1 MLIVDAQVH
10 IWGADTPERPWPASG
25 RSRPHRPEPFSKDDL
40 LREMAAAGVA
50 RVVIVPPS
58 WEGDRND
65 LALEAAGLYPDRFAI
80 MGRPP
85 LDRSERHLIDRWRDQ
100 PGMLGIR
107 VTASAE
113 GARELFTEPGGEWLW
128 QAAERN
134 RLPAMVS
141 APGLLPELG
150 RLAER
155 HPGLRLVVD
164 HLALV
169 RNAKDEAAF
178 GDLPQLLALAKYP
191 NVAAK
196 ASALPRASSEPYPYP
211 KLHPYLRQVFDAF
224 GPKRM
229 FWGTDLTGV
238 PCTHRQ
244 AIAMF
249 TEELPWLRGD
259 DLEWVMG
266 RGVCEWL
273 GWPLPA

>member
-10 IWGADTPERPWPASG
+10 IWGADAPERPWPASG

-65 LALEAAGLYPDRFAI
+65 LALQAAGLYPDRFAV

-85 LDRSERHLIDRWRDQ
+85 LDRSERHLIDRWREQ

-113 GARELFTEPGGEWLW
+113 GARELFTEPDGEWLW

-141 APGLLPELG
+141 VPGLLPELG

-178 GDLPQLLALAKYP
+178 GDLPQLLALARYP
-191 NVAAK
+191 NIAAK
-196 ASALPRASSEPYPYP
+196 ASALPRASSEAYPYP
-211 KLHPYLRQVFDAF
+211 RLHPYLRQVFDAF

-229 FWGTDLTGV
+229 FWGTDLTGI
-238 PCTHRQ
+238 PCTYRQ

-249 TEELPWLRGD
+249 TEELTWLRGD

>member
-25 RSRPHRPEPFSKDDL
+25 RSRPHRPQPFSKDDL
-40 LREMAAAGVA
+40 LRDMDAAGVA

-65 LALEAAGLYPDRFAI
+65 LALEGGAAAPRPFRGDGRRRPPAEGTCSELARAAGHA
-80 MGRPP
+80 
-85 LDRSERHLIDRWRDQ
+85 
-100 PGMLGIR
+100 GIR
-107 VTASAE
+107 VTSARRAGCSRAGKRLAV
-113 GARELFTEPGGEWLW
+113 GAAGGSSPTS
-128 QAAERN
+128 RN
-134 RLPAMVS
+134 GRSRP
-141 APGLLPELG
+141 LPELG

-155 HPGLRLVVD
+155 YSGLRLVID

-196 ASALPRASSEPYPYP
+196 TSALPRASSEAYPYP
-211 KLHPYLRQVFDAF
+211 KLHPYLCQVFDAF
-224 GPKRM
+224 GPRRM
-229 FWGTDLTGV
+229 FWGTDLTGI
-238 PCTHRQ
+238 PCTYRQ

-266 RGVCEWL
+266 RGICEWL
-273 GWPLPA
+273 GWPLPS

>member
-1 MLIVDAQVH
+1 M
-10 IWGADTPERPWPASG
+10 PASG
-25 RSRPHRPEPFSKDDL
+25 RSRAHRPQPFSKDDL
-40 LREMAAAGVA
+40 LREMAVAGVA

-65 LALEAAGLYPDRFAI
+65 LALEAARLHPDHFAV

-85 LDRSERHLIDRWRDQ
+85 LAPAERHLLDHWRAQ

-113 GARELFTEPGGEWLW
+113 GARELFTEPEGDWLW
-128 QAAERN
+128 SAAERN
-134 RLPAMVS
+134 NLPAMVS
-141 APGLLPELG
+141 VPGLLPELG

-155 HPGLRLVVD
+155 HPGLRLVID
-164 HLALV
+164 HLVLV

-178 GDLPQLLALAKYP
+178 GDLPNLLALAKYP
-191 NVAAK
+191 NVTAK
-196 ASALPRASSEPYPYP
+196 ASALPRASSEAYPYP

-229 FWGTDLTGV
+229 FWGTDLTGI
-238 PCTHRQ
+238 PCTYRQ

-266 RGVCEWL
+266 RGICDWL
-273 GWPLPA
+273 RWPLPA